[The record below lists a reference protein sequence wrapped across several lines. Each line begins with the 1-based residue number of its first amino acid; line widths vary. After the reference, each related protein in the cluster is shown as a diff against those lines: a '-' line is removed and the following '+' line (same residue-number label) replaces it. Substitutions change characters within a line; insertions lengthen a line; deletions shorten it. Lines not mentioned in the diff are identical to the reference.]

1 MAEVIANSLRTHVQ
15 RLGTGAPTIVF
26 VHGIV
31 VDNMSSLY
39 FTLATHVA
47 QHYRA
52 LLYDLRGHGRTERP
66 SSGYDLD
73 CLLNDLGGV
82 LDAEALRA
90 PVFLLGHSYGGLLA
104 LSFAL
109 RHPDRVAG
117 LALIDPPLPLHGW
130 GPEIADIFGVT
141 GEERDRRI
149 RDAYDGMHGAGETRK
164 RKRLASTANALV
176 HETSLLSDMRRSASF
191 TPEEVSG
198 LRCPTLAIY
207 GDSSEI
213 ITSAEQLRRLV
224 PHADVEI
231 LPGCTHLVL
240 FEATDTVRSR
250 ILGWLAERA

>member
-15 RLGTGAPTIVF
+15 RLGTEAPTVLF

-47 QHYRA
+47 QKCRA

-66 SSGYDLD
+66 PGGYDLD
-73 CLLNDLGGV
+73 ELLNDLGGV
-82 LDAEALRA
+82 LDAEDQQA

-104 LSFAL
+104 LSFTL

-117 LALIDPPLPLHGW
+117 LVLIDPPLPLAGW
-130 GPEIADIFGVT
+130 GPEIAAIFGVT

-149 RDAYDGMHGAGETRK
+149 RDAYDGMHGSGETRK
-164 RKRLASTANALV
+164 RKRLARTANALV
-176 HETSLLSDMRRSASF
+176 HETSLLDDMRASASF
-191 TPEEVSG
+191 TPEEVST
-198 LRCPTLAIY
+198 LHCPVLAIY

-213 ITSAEQLRRLV
+213 ITSADQLRTLV
-224 PHADVEI
+224 PHAAIEI

-240 FEATDTVRSR
+240 FEETEKVRTL
-250 ILGWLAERA
+250 ILDWLAERK